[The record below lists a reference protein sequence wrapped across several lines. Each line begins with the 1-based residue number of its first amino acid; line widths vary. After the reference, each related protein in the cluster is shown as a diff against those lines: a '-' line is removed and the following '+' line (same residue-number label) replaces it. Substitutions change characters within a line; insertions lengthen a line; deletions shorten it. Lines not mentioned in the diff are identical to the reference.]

1 LSNELYTTTG
11 CARCKITKRYMRENS
26 IDYAEFDF
34 KAKGKDAFSQFYR
47 ANRDDIFRDKDGVAF
62 PVFTDGKEIRQ
73 GVSVILGYLIAKGK
87 LDGFINRSM
96 LHGEWI
102 DGFDISN
109 GNPAQVEQLM
119 EVLSFLK
126 SSSLKIQVTTS
137 GANASVLEKIMNN
150 NLCDRVI
157 MEVKGPADLYH
168 QLAGQN
174 LDAEELQQSI
184 KITSL
189 APEYHFYTIIAPL
202 EREDN
207 QIEYLTPEEIGETA
221 KIIEV
226 ATRSKKH
233 PYELRHFNPK
243 NSTDDRFKNIER
255 LASPSLFKYR
265 TAARRYMVM
274 TEIEK

>member
-1 LSNELYTTTG
+1 
-11 CARCKITKRYMRENS
+11 MRENS

-137 GANASVLEKIMNN
+137 GANASVLEKIMNK

-184 KITSL
+184 
-189 APEYHFYTIIAPL
+189 
-202 EREDN
+202 
-207 QIEYLTPEEIGETA
+207 
-221 KIIEV
+221 
-226 ATRSKKH
+226 
-233 PYELRHFNPK
+233 
-243 NSTDDRFKNIER
+243 
-255 LASPSLFKYR
+255 
-265 TAARRYMVM
+265 
-274 TEIEK
+274 